1 MFQFPVI
8 SERIRESREG
18 DALGL
23 QVCETAIT
31 QVNLLEID
39 PATIFKDAKTVAG
52 ELQKALN
59 VLARTPAK

>member
-1 MFQFPVI
+1 MRSAFKSAKRP
-8 SERIRESREG
+8 SP
-18 DALGL
+18 
-23 QVCETAIT
+23 
-31 QVNLLEID
+31 QVNLLEIG